1 MSRDAPSRIAVEVVY
16 ATPGRQ
22 TLVGLEVAAGTT
34 VAEAIALSG
43 IREAHPEIG
52 AVEWGVGIFGNP
64 VSPERRLAAGDRV
77 EIYRPLV
84 ADPKEARRR
93 RAGAGRRGGGTRKS

>member
-1 MSRDAPSRIAVEVVY
+1 MSPDAPRIAVEVAY

-22 TLVGLEVAAGTT
+22 TLIGLEVAAGAT

-43 IREAHPEIG
+43 IREMHSEIG
-52 AVEWGVGIFGNP
+52 AAEWGVGIFGNP
-64 VSPERRLAAGDRV
+64 VALHRRLEAGDRV

-84 ADPKEARRR
+84 AEPREARRR
-93 RAGAGRRGGGTRKS
+93 RAGAGRRGGGARKG